1 MHHAHLT
8 ESINSGNLAAT
19 QTLDSL
25 QASGMSAAQA
35 LGNLDHIINAQAYVL
50 SADDVFYA
58 SAIIF
63 LFLLPLIWLTRRT
76 RSAADAGGAH

>member
-8 ESINSGNLAAT
+8 EAIDGGSLAAT

-35 LGNLDHIINAQAYVL
+35 MASVDRIINR
-50 SADDVFYA
+50 
-58 SAIIF
+58 
-63 LFLLPLIWLTRRT
+63 RRT
-76 RSAADAGGAH
+76 CCPPTTSSMRRR